1 MMALSTWT
9 VLAGVLPVALAAAP
23 KLTPEQIAAKKISE
37 AENWRLV
44 KYTAYIWA
52 CVIGALLF
60 YRLTRRLLRHV
71 RRIANLNVGT
81 SSDSRQRYFSI
92 PHDNWARLKR
102 YFIVAPLWRKRH
114 NREFK
119 LSAAVNVGT
128 LPSRLQMLALCSYLA
143 INIAMS
149 AVTIDWHKSGGA
161 FYSQARN
168 RTGVLATINMVPLF
182 LLAGR
187 NNPLISLLDISFD
200 TMNLLHRWIGRIAV
214 LEAVAHA
221 AFWMAEDIAEADSA
235 SAGWAA
241 IGASIAHSEFILLGT
256 IGACAFVAL
265 MLHSP
270 SIIRHAFYETF
281 LHVHQMLVIVAVIG
295 VWIHLRM
302 LDDNPNLIKF
312 CIGAVAC
319 WVVDRALRFYSLI
332 RNNTGNGVTKAEVEA
347 LPGDAV
353 RITLRVARSWKFRPG
368 QHVYMYMPSVGLW
381 TSHPFS
387 LAWSQEADSLT
398 GEKMLPSSKQ
408 DIFGTRTVNMSL
420 IVRRRTGFTDRLYNK
435 AELAPGGKF
444 MTTAFVEGPYG
455 NQSFQ
460 SYGTVM
466 FFAAGV
472 GITHSVPHV
481 RDLVAAYA
489 NGTCATRKVVLVWI
503 IQSPEHLEWIRPW
516 MTQILGME
524 KRRDILK
531 ILLFVTRPRSTKEI
545 HSPSSSVQMFPG
557 KPDVGALIEKE
568 QEKQVGAMAVSC
580 CGTGGLSDDCR
591 RAMRERCQK
600 TEIDFHEEAFSW

>member
-1 MMALSTWT
+1 MAITTWAL
-9 VLAGVLPVALAAAP
+9 LAAALPVALAGGP
-23 KLTPEQIAAKKISE
+23 EMTPAEAEAKRISE
-37 AENWRLV
+37 AENWRLI
-44 KYTAYIWA
+44 KYTAWTWA
-52 CVIGALLF
+52 CIVGALLF
-60 YRLTRRLLRHV
+60 YRLTRQLLQHV

-92 PHDNWARLKR
+92 PHETWAKMKR
-102 YFIVAPLWRKRH
+102 YVILAPLWRKRH

-128 LPSRLQMLALCSYLA
+128 LPSRLQMLFLLGYLA
-143 INIAMS
+143 MNMAMS
-149 AVTIDWHKSGGA
+149 AVTIDWHTDGGA

-168 RTGVLATINMVPLF
+168 RTGVLSTINMIPLF

-187 NNPLISLLDISFD
+187 NNPLIWLLDISFD

-221 AFWMAEDIAEADSA
+221 AFWMAQDIAEAPSA
-235 SAGWAA
+235 AVGWAGVGGA
-241 IGASIAHSEFILLGT
+241 IANSAFILYGT
-256 IGACAFVAL
+256 IGGLAFVLL

-270 SIIRHAFYETF
+270 SVLRHAFYETF
-281 LHVHQMLVIVAVIG
+281 LHIHQMLVIVAIVG
-295 VWIHLRM
+295 VWIHLR
-302 LDDNPNLIKF
+302 LLEENKALLNF
-312 CIGAVAC
+312 CIAAVLC
-319 WVVDRALRFYSLI
+319 WVIERALRFFSLI

-347 LPGDAV
+347 MPGDAV
-353 RITLRVARSWKFRPG
+353 RITLRVARPWKFRPG
-368 QHVYMYMPSVGLW
+368 QHIYMYMPSVGLW
-381 TSHPFS
+381 TSHPFT
-387 LAWSQEADSLT
+387 LAWSQEVDGTT
-398 GEKMLPSSKQ
+398 GEKVLPSSRQ
-408 DIFGTRTVNMSL
+408 DIFGSKTVNMSL
-420 IVRRRTGFTDRLYNK
+420 IVRRRTGFTDKMYQK
-435 AELAPGGKF
+435 AELSAGGKF

-580 CGTGGLSDDCR
+580 CGTGSLSDDLR
-591 RAMRERCQK
+591 RAMRERCQT

>member
-1 MMALSTWT
+1 MAITQWAL
-9 VLAGVLPVALAAAP
+9 LAAALPVALAKEHEMSPA
-23 KLTPEQIAAKKISE
+23 EIEAKMKAE
-37 AENWRLV
+37 EENWRLIR
-44 KYTAYIWA
+44 YTSWTWA
-52 CVIGALLF
+52 AVIAALLF
-60 YRLTRRLLRHV
+60 YKLTRQLLHHV

-92 PHDNWARLKR
+92 PNETWAKVKR
-102 YFIVAPLWRKRH
+102 YWIVAPLFKKRH

-128 LPSRLQMLALCSYLA
+128 LPSRLQMFCLLGYLA
-143 INIAMS
+143 MNMAMS
-149 AVTIDWHKSGGA
+149 AVTIDWNKDGGA

-168 RTGVLATINMVPLF
+168 RTGVLSTLNMIPLF

-187 NNPLISLLDISFD
+187 NNPLLWMLDISFD

-221 AFWMAEDIAEADSA
+221 AFWMAEDIAEAPTA
-235 SAGWAA
+235 AEGWAGVGGA
-241 IGASIAHSEFILLGT
+241 ISHSQFILTGT
-256 IGACAFVAL
+256 IGGLAFVAL

-270 SIIRHAFYETF
+270 SVIRHAFYETF
-281 LHVHQMLVIVAVIG
+281 LHVHQILVIVAIIG
-295 VWIHLRM
+295 VWIHLKL
-302 LDDNPNLIKF
+302 LDENKELLLL
-312 CIGAVAC
+312 CVAAVVI
-319 WVVDRALRFYSLI
+319 WVIERAVRLHTLI
-332 RNNTGNGVTKAEVEA
+332 RNNTGNGVTKAEIEA
-347 LPGDAV
+347 MPGDAV
-353 RITLRVARSWKFRPG
+353 RITLRVARSWKFKAG
-368 QHVYMYMPSVGLW
+368 QHIYLYMPSVGLW
-381 TSHPFS
+381 TSHPFT
-387 LAWSQEADSLT
+387 LAWSQEVDGMT
-398 GEKMLPSSKQ
+398 GEKMLPSSRQ
-408 DIFGTRTVNMSL
+408 DIFGSKTVNMSL
-420 IVRRRTGFTDRLYNK
+420 IVRRRTGFTDKMYRK
-435 AELAPGGKF
+435 AELSPAGKF
-444 MTTAFVEGPYG
+444 ITTAFVEGPYG

-489 NGTCATRKVVLVWI
+489 NGTCATRKVVLVWT

-516 MTQILGME
+516 MTQILGMD

-580 CGTGGLSDDCR
+580 CGTGSLSDDLR
-591 RAMRERCQK
+591 RAMRERCQT